1 MADVAT
7 MARPQRWDLPF
18 DPNMDEAALS
28 MLLSRPEFSG
38 IDAAR
43 FPPSMPLE
51 DILRND
57 CRLIKYDAGDIV
69 IREGDYG
76 NSAFLILKG
85 ASKAIVPPGFPSEE
99 LRRSSMR
106 KRGMSSALSQLWRN
120 SIAPEVRD
128 TSRYARRGKTHRRP
142 MSERNTFR
150 CSNWTS
156 HVPYPTRWS
165 VTTWRP
171 STGISGDRDSSL
183 VT

>member
-38 IDAAR
+38 I
-43 FPPSMPLE
+43 
-51 DILRND
+51 
-57 CRLIKYDAGDIV
+57 DAGDIV